1 MKVINNNLRL
11 RDFKAWSGAIETKD
25 KIIKE
30 GKGDEFENLI
40 DELFPEGL
48 TETKL
53 NDVLWFEDE
62 MLFNELGIEEQ

>member
-1 MKVINNNLRL
+1 MKVIKNNLRL
-11 RDFKAWSGAIETKD
+11 RDFKAWSGAVETKD

-53 NDVLWFEDE
+53 NDLLWFEDE

>member
-1 MKVINNNLRL
+1 MKVIKNNLRL

>member
-53 NDVLWFEDE
+53 NDLLWFEDE